1 MLKPILAAL
10 ALVSAPA
17 FAQNINPAPAEPK
30 VTYTALIAKSVPVT
44 SDDITDRPYRVIA
57 EIETNVRKS
66 SIFHKDP
73 SEEKIF
79 KELWER
85 AEKVGAD
92 AVVNAEYGP
101 PRVAA
106 GSWGASKARGQA
118 VKFLTDDEIAALPKR

>member
-10 ALVSAPA
+10 VLVSAPA
-17 FAQNINPAPAEPK
+17 MAQNINPAPAEPQM
-30 VTYTALIAKSVPVT
+30 TYAALIAKSVPVT
-44 SDDITDRPYRVIA
+44 SDDIVDRPYRVIA
-57 EIETNVRKS
+57 EIETNVRKA